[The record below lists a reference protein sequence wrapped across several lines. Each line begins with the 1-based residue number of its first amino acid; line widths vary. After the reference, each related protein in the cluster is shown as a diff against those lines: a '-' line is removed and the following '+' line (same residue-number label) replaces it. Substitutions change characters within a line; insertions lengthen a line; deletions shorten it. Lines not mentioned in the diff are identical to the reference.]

1 MNGPIHRRRLLSIG
15 GGLTFLGAAAP
26 FAAQLAA
33 AGSAAGQSA
42 PDYRALVCIYL
53 NGGNDSNNT
62 VLATDTD
69 SYDRYFAARNT
80 GTDPIA
86 LLPPGTPPLAI
97 GATSPVTRRVA
108 RAGSPEHLGGILPIV
123 PRTPQP
129 IPVGTNA
136 TTRTFGLHPVLGPL
150 KTLFDAGRLGVVA
163 NVGTLIKPITKAQY
177 QAGTVAFP
185 ANLFSH
191 NDQTSTWQ
199 AGASEGATL
208 GWGGRLGDMIT
219 GMNGT
224 NTVFTAISVAGN
236 AVFLSGNEVIQFQV
250 SPGAQPALRINGAAG
265 LPTGNIVT
273 QERLRD
279 IAQDQTSASF
289 LAADYGTV
297 VNRSMAAANSLN
309 TLFGSAAAN
318 AIPSPPPLVN
328 PLTGQTGSNPLSDQL
343 YTVARM
349 IAVASSLGLKRQVFF
364 VQIGGWDF
372 HDTQGPDQ
380 ALLLATLAG
389 AMSYF
394 DSVMGNVGGLNM
406 RRNVTA
412 FTASDFSRT
421 FTTNADGTDHAWGG
435 HHFVMGGAVKGGD
448 IFGQY
453 PTLGT
458 DRGTFR
464 NPDMAG
470 RALVPTIAV
479 EQYAATMG
487 RWLGVS
493 ESGLDAIFPNLK
505 NFPRRDLGFMT

>member
-1 MNGPIHRRRLLSIG
+1 M
-15 GGLTFLGAAAP
+15 
-26 FAAQLAA
+26 
-33 AGSAAGQSA
+33 
-42 PDYRALVCIYL
+42 
-53 NGGNDSNNT
+53 
-62 VLATDTD
+62 
-69 SYDRYFAARNT
+69 
-80 GTDPIA
+80 
-86 LLPPGTPPLAI
+86 
-97 GATSPVTRRVA
+97 
-108 RAGSPEHLGGILPIV
+108 
-123 PRTPQP
+123 
-129 IPVGTNA
+129 
-136 TTRTFGLHPVLGPL
+136 LGPL
-150 KTLFDAGRLGVVA
+150 KTLFEAGRLGVVA
-163 NVGTLIKPITKAQY
+163 NVGTLIRPITKAQY

-236 AVFLSGNEVIQFQV
+236 AVFLSGSDVIQFQV
-250 SPGAQPALRINGAAG
+250 SPGSQPALRINGAVS
-265 LPTGNIVT
+265 LPEGGSVSP
-273 QERLRD
+273 ERLRD
-279 IAQDQTSASF
+279 IARDQTSSSF
-289 LAADYGTV
+289 FAADYGTV
-297 VNRSMAAANSLN
+297 VHRSMAAASSLN

-318 AIPSPPPLVN
+318 AIASPPPLVN
-328 PLTGQTGSNPLSDQL
+328 PLTGQTGPNALSDQL

-394 DSVMGNVGGLNM
+394 DRVMGNVGGLNL

-493 ESGLDAIFPNLK
+493 ESGLDTIFPNLK